1 MRIYCAV
8 CRSDQECSEATGKE
22 IYPHR
27 PDLARLEFY
36 QCNGC
41 GNYVGCHKDT
51 GKPLGIIVSGE
62 VKKARIHIHELMD
75 PVWKSG
81 RIKRSELYRRVTDAL
96 GYRFHTAEIK
106 TLNEARHIYRAI
118 RTIIA
123 GIK

>member
-8 CRSDQECSEATGKE
+8 CRSDQECTQTTGEE

-27 PDLARLEFY
+27 SDLKFLEFWKCDKC
-36 QCNGC
+36 Q
-41 GNYVGCHKDT
+41 NYVGCHKKT
-51 GKPLGIIVSGE
+51 GKPLGIIVSKE
-62 VKKARIHIHELMD
+62 VKNARQEIHKLID

-81 RIKRSELYRRVTDAL
+81 RIKRSELYQRITDAL

-106 TLNEARHIYRAI
+106 TLNEARHIYRVI
-118 RTIIA
+118 RTIVA